1 MEQIS
6 KIPPPQYDQ
15 GISAPKTDVMP
26 VSLQGNKLTNLLYHK
41 KVKANFICKN
51 ILSLYDSKYYI

>member
-1 MEQIS
+1 MEQIG

-26 VSLQGNKLTNLLYHK
+26 VSLQGNNLTKILYK
-41 KVKANFICKN
+41 QNRAYEIRIRV
-51 ILSLYDSKYYI
+51 

>member
-26 VSLQGNKLTNLLYHK
+26 VSLQGNILTNLLYR
-41 KVKANFICKN
+41 KN
-51 ILSLYDSKYYI
+51 SPYGSRNRASRMKTSYPNH